1 MTNSPSNLGL
11 DDLDNLSN
19 FLEAPTTTNTAGPLE
34 LRLDLLDE
42 DPNQPRSEFDPIS
55 LKELA
60 DTIRLRGVKTPISV
74 HQNPNKKGRFI
85 INHGARRYRATK
97 LAGKKTI
104 PVYIDNDYTQ
114 ADQVIENI
122 QRDNLS
128 AREIADYIGRELS
141 KGTKKVDIATLIG
154 KSKAFIT
161 QHATLL
167 DLPPIIAKLFNTE
180 RVRDVTVINELVNAY
195 KSHPNEIAIWLEN
208 EKQEIT
214 RSTIKVMRECLLE
227 LKNKR
232 QESIT
237 PKKEINDSPP
247 SPKDDLVIIPA
258 VQQDAKVTSP
268 KSLNIMET
276 KLDELLDECYKNI
289 KSQKDSTRL
298 LNQLSNTERK
308 TFEALLQKLIRL
320 ANSHNQSK

>member
-11 DDLDNLSN
+11 EDLDNLSS
-19 FLEAPTTTNTAGPLE
+19 FLEAPTTENTAGPLE
-34 LRLDLLDE
+34 LKLGLLDE

-85 INHGARRYRATK
+85 INHGARRYRASK

-141 KGTKKVDIATLIG
+141 KGTRKADIATLIG

-167 DLPPIIAKLFNTE
+167 DLPPIIAKLFNAE
-180 RVRDVTVINELVNAY
+180 RVRDVTVINELVKAY
-195 KSHPNEIAIWLEN
+195 KSHPDEIAIWLEN

-227 LKNKR
+227 LKNKG
-232 QESIT
+232 QEINT
-237 PKKEINDSPP
+237 PINEINDSP
-247 SPKDDLVIIPA
+247 SPTDDLVIVPA
-258 VQQDAKVTSP
+258 VQKNSKVTST
-268 KSLNIMET
+268 KSSHMKEP
-276 KLDELLDECYKNI
+276 KLDKLLDECYKNI

-298 LNQLSNTERK
+298 LGQLSDTERK
-308 TFEALLQKLIRL
+308 TFGALLQKLIRI